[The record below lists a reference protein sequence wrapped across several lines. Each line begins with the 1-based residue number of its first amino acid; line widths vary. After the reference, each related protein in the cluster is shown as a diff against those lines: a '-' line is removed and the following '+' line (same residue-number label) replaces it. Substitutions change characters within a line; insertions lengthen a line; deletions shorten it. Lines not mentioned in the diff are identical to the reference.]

1 LSLRIFERYVGDTG
15 ITVNYKLHLAS
26 KKFML
31 TLKPFYKVI
40 AASTI
45 GLSVLSAASAA
56 HAGNLIPQQEG
67 EIKLTNLACL
77 SDTNPKCL
85 DTSVGAN
92 GYKVTSLNYDSQ
104 FSLSRL
110 FVDEKGTSNDYSKF
124 GIQFLANDLG
134 TNTGL
139 GQYWLRPVAYSADVV
154 KADPEKTSNDKK
166 TINALTGAKI
176 GTETVKPETTKVTTK
191 NSKGENVTT
200 TTTIEK
206 TIVTKLVSGKLKQE
220 ITTKTTT
227 QKTTVTPGKPVEKG
241 SLEVGK
247 FQFDFNNPLAGIK
260 LSFFDVEDT
269 NHTGILSYINGAGK
283 TISIQELLTGGKD
296 GNLQSLTLKD
306 VKSFVVQLGNP
317 GKQYGYKD
325 SQFGPPQHGD
335 GVNLQLQT
343 VPEPGTV
350 GGLGALA
357 LLGMMSR
364 RQRKNKVA

>member
-1 LSLRIFERYVGDTG
+1 M
-15 ITVNYKLHLAS
+15 NYKLRS
-26 KKFML
+26 EQKIFML

-45 GLSVLSAASAA
+45 GLSVLSATSAA
-56 HAGNLIPQQEG
+56 HATNLVPQQEG

-85 DTSVGAN
+85 DTSLGAN
-92 GYKVTSLNYDSQ
+92 GYTVTSLNYDSQ

-110 FVDEKGTSNDYSKF
+110 FVDEKDTANDYSKF
-124 GIQFLANDLG
+124 GIQFLSQDLG
-134 TNTGL
+134 TNPGE
-139 GQYWLRPVAYSADVV
+139 GQYWLRPVAYNADVV
-154 KADPEKTSNDKK
+154 KADPAKTSSAVK
-166 TINALTGAKI
+166 TVSVLS
-176 GTETVKPETTKVTTK
+176 GTPGTQTITEPATKVTTT
-191 NSKGENVTT
+191 NSKGEKVTT
-200 TTTIEK
+200 TTSIEK
-206 TIVTKLVSGKLKQE
+206 TIETYLDGNKLKQKT
-220 ITTKTTT
+220 TTKTTT

-283 TISIQELLTGGKD
+283 TISIKELLTGKED
-296 GNLQSLTLKD
+296 GNLQTLTIKD

-317 GKQYGYKD
+317 GQQYGYTD
-325 SQFGPPQHGD
+325 SKFGPPQHGD
-335 GVNLQLQT
+335 GVNFQLKT

-357 LLGMMSR
+357 VLGMMSR
-364 RQRKNKVA
+364 RQRKSKIA